1 MFCKKCG
8 AKIKDGT
15 KFCSK
20 CGAPV
25 SQTSVKKTD
34 NSQKDVLRHKKQ
46 AFNKGSEGEASG
58 DKKLPPRWVVG
69 AAAVAAVAILA
80 VGIGSI
86 GGKDKTEVKGSGKSE
101 TVQTAGK
108 PKSQKAEA
116 EKSSEITETETLK
129 VSSEVSQTKK
139 TSDKETKKE
148 QAETKNRET
157 TEKAE
162 KTSKTEK
169 GSGDD
174 MVEMTDPDIQKEA
187 AEGRETNDSLEM
199 QENAEVTEDNQLYGN
214 YDDYGETPLSD
225 NAGIS
230 ANSIS
235 TIEAYGG
242 TLGESAPESGYVI
255 EVTAYNRN
263 NIPCQIYPMFRV
275 DLVSPKYNYEA
286 KDMILLDTDAIYAEG
301 GDNVSLEDPTYIKPV
316 TVAPNEERTFLYY
329 LDLSGEAP
337 VEMIDTRLFGGFEEK
352 LPLEDLKK
360 HKEQVTLDSENY
372 LKEVEISRRVVKAAE
387 NASSLKDKV
396 TISDLSMKQVDAET
410 YQIDMTVSNDNDF
423 SCDVF
428 PMLGCTATMIV
439 DDWGREETVE
449 TYITGGNAFYGVG
462 TGLNVRAERFNPMSP
477 VGLAPHETKKVVY
490 TMEKQWV
497 KDITSLN
504 GNPDTVEGDVK
515 ELNDIKLLDFAAQ
528 EAEVTYIPVAALDGI
543 EIKKDVEGNVV
554 YNVITF
560 VNDTEDRWREI
571 CLNYVWMDGEG
582 TLVSSGS
589 ANAELVDLGETAEL
603 KYNSASENDK
613 TTLVP
618 ALLYYKPDNSYME

>member
-15 KFCSK
+15 KFCPK
-20 CGAPV
+20 CGSPV
-25 SQTSVKKTD
+25 SPAAYKK
-34 NSQKDVLRHKKQ
+34 S
-46 AFNKGSEGEASG
+46 
-58 DKKLPPRWVVG
+58 PPKWAIG
-69 AAAVAAVAILA
+69 AAAVVVAGILA

-86 GGKDKTEVKGSGKSE
+86 GGKDKTEVKVSGKNE

-108 PKSQKAEA
+108 TENQKIEA
-116 EKSSEITETETLK
+116 EKANKRTETETMK
-129 VSSEVSQTKK
+129 VSSEVSNIEKVPVEKDNNKPDEKQN
-139 TSDKETKKE
+139 
-148 QAETKNRET
+148 AELS
-157 TEKAE
+157 EKD
-162 KTSKTEK
+162 
-169 GSGDD
+169 SGDG

-187 AEGRETNDSLEM
+187 ADGRENNDSLEM

-214 YDDYGETPLSD
+214 YDGYGETPLSD

-230 ANSIS
+230 AQSIS
-235 TIEAYGG
+235 TLEAYGG
-242 TLGESAPESGYVI
+242 TLGETAPESGYVI

-263 NIPCQIYPMFRV
+263 NIPCQIYPMFSV
-275 DLVSPKYNYEA
+275 GLVSPKYNYES
-286 KDMILLDTDAIYAEG
+286 KEMILLDTDAIYAEG
-301 GDNVSLEDPTYIKPV
+301 GDRISLEDPTYIKPV

-329 LDLSGEAP
+329 LDLGGEVP
-337 VEMIDTRLFGGFEEK
+337 VEMIDTRLFWGFGEK

-372 LKEVEISRRVVKAAE
+372 LKNIEITNSVVKAAE
-387 NASSLKDKV
+387 SASSLKDKV
-396 TISDLSMKQVDAET
+396 MISDLSMKRTDAET
-410 YQIDMTVSNDNDF
+410 YQIDMEISNDNDF

-428 PMLGCTATMIV
+428 PMLGCTATMVV

-449 TYITGGNAFYGVG
+449 TYINGGNTLYGVE
-462 TGLNVRAERFNPMSP
+462 TNLKVNAERFEPLIS
-477 VGLAPHETKKVVY
+477 VGLAPHETKKVIY
-490 TMEKQWV
+490 TIDREAV
-497 KDITSLN
+497 TDITYLS
-504 GNPDTVEGDVK
+504 GNPDIISGAVK

-528 EAEVTYIPVAALDGI
+528 EAKVTYIPVKALDGI

-571 CLNYVWMDGEG
+571 RLNYVWMDGEG
-582 TLVSSGS
+582 TLAAYGS

-618 ALLYYKPDNSYME
+618 SLLYYRPDNSYME